1 MGWCKD
7 NSTTFLAG
15 LGYSVIRV
23 PREGIKPCDLVG
35 RDGDV
40 MRLGTLDQLLSNPGS
55 ALPTPTAD
63 QVAAQINGQVS
74 SKLKLAVGINVLGNL
89 LGALAGTKLGIDAAY
104 KSASTI
110 QFEFKDV
117 VFDSVAPLSV
127 GQYLRGAVI
136 DVGNPVLDRYV
147 MGKGELYLITEV
159 LKSASITV
167 KAERSKEG
175 GVAVEIP
182 VIEQVASGKIGID
195 VSQAASGVV
204 TYTGTKP
211 LAFGFKCFRV
221 GLDDGELQLSP
232 MTPGDLA
239 LSAGHAAQPAVGR
252 SSGLIDIEDGNL
264 VQ

>member
-7 NSTTFLAG
+7 NSTTYLAT

-23 PREGIKPCDLVG
+23 PREGIAPCDLIG
-35 RDGDV
+35 RDRDV
-40 MRLGTLDQLLSNPGS
+40 MRLGTLDQLLSNPNGKPP
-55 ALPTPTAD
+55 APTVD

-74 SKLKLAVGINVLGNL
+74 SKLKLAVGLNVMGNL
-89 LGALAGTKLGIDAAY
+89 LGALAGTNLGIDAAY
-104 KSASTI
+104 ESASTI

-117 VFDSVAPLSV
+117 LYDSVAPLSV
-127 GQYLRGAVI
+127 GQYLRAAVI

-147 MGKGELYLITEV
+147 MGKGELFLITEA

-167 KAERSKEG
+167 KAESSKSG
-175 GVAVEIP
+175 SVAVQVP
-182 VIEQVASGKIGID
+182 VIEQVAKGKLNVD
-195 VSQAASGVV
+195 VSNAASGVV

-221 GLDDGELQLSP
+221 GLEDGELQLSP

-239 LSAGHAAQPAVGR
+239 LAAGVTSHPTIAKG
-252 SSGLIDIEDGNL
+252 SGLIEIEDGNL
-264 VQ
+264 V